1 MLRLLYAPVRRLN
14 EWRDEHVEED
24 DEVLDLAQVFLMDVV
39 VFTGALILLLHLEL
53 VPDDFI
59 KDVLELQVKNA
70 IAFFACLRIFIFV
83 DPCFCRYSLSFLDI
97 C

>member
-1 MLRLLYAPVRRLN
+1 MFRLLDAPVRRLN

-70 IAFFACLRIFIFV
+70 IAFFVLLAIFIFV
-83 DPCFCRYSLSFLDI
+83 YLCSHCYSFSFLDI
-97 C
+97 